1 MPPEPPDP
9 KEIFGK
15 GENEEIGITLPTPGI
30 VVYDVENER
39 IEGVMSPPFP
49 PLLPAVIV
57 RVT

>member
-9 KEIFGK
+9 KKVLEK
-15 GENEEIGITLPTPGI
+15 GENEEIGITLPTPGV
-30 VVYDVENER
+30 VVYDVEDER

-49 PLLPAVIV
+49 PLLPAVVV